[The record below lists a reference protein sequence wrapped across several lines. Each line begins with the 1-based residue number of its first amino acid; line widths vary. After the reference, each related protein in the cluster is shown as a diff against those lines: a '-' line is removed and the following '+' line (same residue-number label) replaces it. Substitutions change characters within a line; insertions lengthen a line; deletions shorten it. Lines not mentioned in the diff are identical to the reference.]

1 MATGFPT
8 KANWA
13 AGDVLTSSALDD
25 LAGTVNLLNPTAK
38 GNLISASAAN
48 TPALLTIGT
57 NNQVLTADSTTT
69 TGMKWAAVPTPSYV
83 NTAFTSPVEVDN
95 IVASAATGTV
105 NIDLV
110 TSSYWYYTGNA
121 SANFTLNFRGN
132 SGTTLAS
139 LLAVGQSISVVFL
152 NTNGTTAYYPNAF
165 QIDGTSVTPKWS
177 GGTAPTAGNA
187 SSIDAYTF
195 SIIKTAATP
204 TYTVLAGG
212 AVKFA

>member
-13 AGDVLTSSALDD
+13 AGDVLTASALDD

-48 TPALLTIGT
+48 TPALLTVGS
-57 NNQVLTADSTTT
+57 NGQVLTADSTAT
-69 TGMKWAAVPTPSYV
+69 TGMKWAAASTPTYV
-83 NTAFTSPVEVDN
+83 NTILTAPIEADS
-95 IVASAATGTV
+95 IVASAATGTINV
-105 NIDLV
+105 DLV
-110 TSSYWYYTGNA
+110 TSAYWYYTVNA
-121 SANFTLNFRGN
+121 TANFTLNFRGN
-132 SGTTLAS
+132 STTSAAS

-152 NTNGTTAYYPNAF
+152 NTNGATPYYPNAF
-165 QIDGTSVTPKWS
+165 QIDGVAVTPKWS

-187 SSIDAYTF
+187 SAIDGYTF